1 MKLNYIFLLLCTLLL
16 AGCTLEDNIGLGG
29 AVAYDNAR
37 LNPVAQYHRDAG
49 IDTILIN
56 TWQNITFDEE
66 VTDEITPG
74 YSLVNDNQSV
84 MVNFSGIVRLQGK
97 VTVVNNATSNE
108 VQKIALRVMKN
119 GLIENRC
126 TQVSSTTTRGSGN
139 FNTVVITG
147 TSRVEPGDT
156 LELQYQVDN
165 NNLDIW
171 GDPVFDRP
179 VAVSLNFAK
188 ISNWL
193 KWMKMK

>member
-37 LNPVAQYHRDAG
+37 LNPVAQYHRDEG

-74 YSLVNDNQSV
+74 YSLVNNNQSV

-108 VQKIALRVMKN
+108 VQKIALRVMRN
-119 GLIENRC
+119 GVRENRC
-126 TQVSSTTTRGSGN
+126 TQVSSTSARGSGN

>member
-37 LNPVAQYHRDAG
+37 LNPVAQYHRDEG

-56 TWQNITFDEE
+56 TWQNITFTEE

-74 YSLVNDNQSV
+74 YSLVNNNQSV

-108 VQKIALRVMKN
+108 VQKIALRVMRN
-119 GLIENRC
+119 GVRENRC
-126 TQVSSTTTRGSGN
+126 TQVSSTSARGSGN

-188 ISNWL
+188 ISN
-193 KWMKMK
+193 